1 MKSGKGTKVTPESF
15 SIWQAKK
22 RKRKQEIA
30 KKMVERGTQLKLS
43 STYTCLPL
51 SCNIYFYC
59 LIQYFNTSHFT
70 LTSTYSFL
78 ELKKKKGGKGLAVLS
93 GRALYEY
100 KKDLF
105 KDPTSDEVGGDGNG
119 DKNNVEEVAT
129 KVQQNLFLD
138 GEDDDSLD
146 DMDDE

>member
-1 MKSGKGTKVTPESF
+1 M
-15 SIWQAKK
+15 
-22 RKRKQEIA
+22 
-30 KKMVERGTQLKLS
+30 
-43 STYTCLPL
+43 
-51 SCNIYFYC
+51 
-59 LIQYFNTSHFT
+59 
-70 LTSTYSFL
+70 
-78 ELKKKKGGKGLAVLS
+78 AVLS

-105 KDPTSDEVGGDGNG
+105 KDPTSDEVGGDGND